1 MESSQRELVPVHL
14 LPDSERLLRTHNAWA
29 ATWDQSDKEE
39 EFDFDTQVQI
49 AYKHYAAGLSPIQVK
64 WRLQADNPTL
74 PARQIARIQRAAEKA
89 LVAAEGAPA
98 ELRRAMVAA
107 ARQAA
112 IQGALGRGDWGAA
125 LRGLDRAGEIAGE
138 LRESAGL
145 SDADLVLTVTVEEAP
160 PPLPGET
167 GEAAGILT
175 GETEQAPDEA

>member
-1 MESSQRELVPVHL
+1 MESFQRELTPVHL

-39 EFDFDTQVQI
+39 EFDFDAQVKK
-49 AYKHYAAGLSPIQVK
+49 AYKHYALGLSPIQVK
-64 WRLQADNPTL
+64 WQLQEDNPAL

-89 LVAAEGAPA
+89 LVAAEAAPA

-107 ARQAA
+107 ARQTA
-112 IQGALGRGDWGAA
+112 IHGALGRGDWAAA

-145 SDADLVLTVTVEEAP
+145 SEGDLVLTVTVEEAP

-167 GEAAGILT
+167 GETAGVLAS
-175 GETEQAPDEA
+175 ETEQTPGEA